1 MSNNSTNKVDPIIK
15 CYFVSLCTV
24 MAVAFILTISN
35 YCMLRGANK
44 APMNY
49 TG

>member
-1 MSNNSTNKVDPIIK
+1 MILWSGLDIVI
-15 CYFVSLCTV
+15 
-24 MAVAFILTISN
+24 ILTISN